1 MKFHKTLLLM
11 LFILSTFLVSSC
23 REEEQ
28 NRVLNYKK
36 GVYLG
41 QQDTALTEQQ
51 IKMLKKITAAL
62 MMVFI
67 LNVAVISNSNMS
79 LAQSKGEVPGQTL
92 GIKSDADLW
101 RYIRN
106 GNAGST
112 QMKDEL
118 SAVMIQSEG
127 DNWRALR
134 NGPISI
140 FGGIGLAGIIGLL
153 IIFYLYRGKIK
164 VESGLTGETILRFA
178 TLDRF
183 AHWLMAGSF
192 VLLAFT
198 GLNMLYGRYVLL
210 PILGPEFFS
219 MITVVGKYIH
229 NYLAFGFMLG
239 LALAFGLWVKHN
251 IPAKID
257 WEWLKKGGGI
267 FKAGTHPPAKKFNA
281 GQKMI
286 FWITMIGGLSV
297 SMSGIALMFP
307 FETSMFSD
315 TFAMLNVLG
324 LDLPSNLS
332 AMQEQQY
339 NQLWHG
345 IVSLGLMIMIIAHIY
360 IGSVGMEGALD
371 AMNSGKVDR
380 NWAKEH
386 HNLWVKEEDE
396 KKLKN
401 PEPAE

>member
-1 MKFHKTLLLM
+1 
-11 LFILSTFLVSSC
+11 
-23 REEEQ
+23 
-28 NRVLNYKK
+28 
-36 GVYLG
+36 
-41 QQDTALTEQQ
+41 
-51 IKMLKKITAAL
+51 MLKKIAAVI

-67 LNVAVISNSNMS
+67 LNTIIISNSNTS
-79 LAQSKGEVPGQTL
+79 LAQTKGEVPGKSL
-92 GIKSDADLW
+92 GIKSDTDLW
-101 RYIRN
+101 KYVRN
-106 GNAGST
+106 GNAGTT

-134 NGPISI
+134 NGPVSM
-140 FGGIGLAGIIGLL
+140 FGGIGLAGIIALL
-153 IIFYLYRGKIK
+153 FAFFLYRGKIK
-164 VESGLTGETILRFA
+164 VESGLSGDTILRFA

-192 VLLAFT
+192 VLLALT
-198 GLNMLYGRYVLL
+198 GLNILYGRYILI
-210 PILGPEFFS
+210 PILGPELFS
-219 MITVVGKYIH
+219 SITVGGKYIH
-229 NYLAFGFMLG
+229 NYLSFAFMIG
-239 LALAFGLWVKHN
+239 LALAFILWVKHN
-251 IPAKID
+251 IPTKID
-257 WEWLKKGGGI
+257 WQWLKMGGGI
-267 FKAGTHPPAKKFNA
+267 FKAGMHPPAKKFNA

-307 FETSMFSD
+307 FETNMFSE
-315 TFAMLNVLG
+315 TFALLNIFG
-324 LDLPSNLS
+324 LDLPTNLS

-345 IVSLGLMIMIIAHIY
+345 VVSLGLMIMIIAHIY

-396 KKLKN
+396 KS
-401 PEPAE
+401 

>member
-1 MKFHKTLLLM
+1 
-11 LFILSTFLVSSC
+11 
-23 REEEQ
+23 
-28 NRVLNYKK
+28 
-36 GVYLG
+36 
-41 QQDTALTEQQ
+41 
-51 IKMLKKITAAL
+51 MLKKITAVI

-67 LNVAVISNSNMS
+67 LNTIIISNSNTS
-79 LAQSKGEVPGQTL
+79 LAQTKGEVPGKSL
-92 GIKSDADLW
+92 GLKSDADLW
-101 RYIRN
+101 RYVRN
-106 GNAGST
+106 GNAGTT

-134 NGPISI
+134 NGPVSM
-140 FGGIGLAGIIGLL
+140 FGGIGLAGIIALL
-153 IIFYLYRGKIK
+153 FAFYLYRGKIK
-164 VESGLTGETILRFA
+164 VDSGLSGDTILRFA

-192 VLLAFT
+192 VLLALT
-198 GLNMLYGRYVLL
+198 GLNILYGRYILI
-210 PILGPEFFS
+210 PILGPELFS
-219 MITVVGKYIH
+219 SITVGGKYIH
-229 NYLAFGFMLG
+229 NYLSFAFMTG
-239 LALAFGLWVKHN
+239 LVLAFILWVKHN
-251 IPAKID
+251 IPTKID
-257 WEWLKKGGGI
+257 WDWLKMGGGI
-267 FKAGTHPPAKKFNA
+267 FKAGMHPPAKKFNA

-307 FETSMFSD
+307 FETSMFSE
-315 TFAMLNVLG
+315 TFALLNIFG
-324 LDLPSNLS
+324 LDLPTNLS

-345 IVSLGLMIMIIAHIY
+345 VVSLGLMIMIIAHIY

-386 HNLWVKEEDE
+386 HNLWIKEEDE
-396 KKLKN
+396 KS
-401 PEPAE
+401 

>member
-1 MKFHKTLLLM
+1 
-11 LFILSTFLVSSC
+11 
-23 REEEQ
+23 
-28 NRVLNYKK
+28 
-36 GVYLG
+36 
-41 QQDTALTEQQ
+41 
-51 IKMLKKITAAL
+51 MLKKITAVI

-67 LNVAVISNSNMS
+67 LNTIIISNSNIS
-79 LAQSKGEVPGQTL
+79 LAQTKGEVPGKSL
-92 GIKSDADLW
+92 GIKSDTDLW
-101 RYIRN
+101 KYVRN
-106 GNAGST
+106 GNAGTT

-134 NGPISI
+134 NGPVSM
-140 FGGIGLAGIIGLL
+140 FGGIGLAGIIALL
-153 IIFYLYRGKIK
+153 FAFFLYRGKIK
-164 VESGLTGETILRFA
+164 VESGLSGDTILRFA

-192 VLLAFT
+192 VLLALT
-198 GLNMLYGRYVLL
+198 GLNILYGRYVLI
-210 PILGPEFFS
+210 PILGPELFS
-219 MITVVGKYIH
+219 SITVGGKYIH
-229 NYLAFGFMLG
+229 NYLSFAFMIG
-239 LALAFGLWVKHN
+239 LALAFILWVKHN
-251 IPAKID
+251 IPTKID
-257 WEWLKKGGGI
+257 WQWLKMGGGI
-267 FKAGTHPPAKKFNA
+267 FKAGMHPPAKKFNA

-307 FETSMFSD
+307 FETSMFSE
-315 TFAMLNVLG
+315 TFALLNIFG
-324 LDLPSNLS
+324 LDLPTNLT

-345 IVSLGLMIMIIAHIY
+345 VVSLGLMIMIIAHIY

-396 KKLKN
+396 KS
-401 PEPAE
+401 

>member
-1 MKFHKTLLLM
+1 
-11 LFILSTFLVSSC
+11 
-23 REEEQ
+23 
-28 NRVLNYKK
+28 
-36 GVYLG
+36 
-41 QQDTALTEQQ
+41 
-51 IKMLKKITAAL
+51 MLKKITAVI

-67 LNVAVISNSNMS
+67 LNTIIISNSNTS
-79 LAQSKGEVPGQTL
+79 LAQTKGEVPGKSL
-92 GIKSDADLW
+92 GIKSDTDLW
-101 RYIRN
+101 KYVRN
-106 GNAGST
+106 GNAGTT

-134 NGPISI
+134 NGPVSM
-140 FGGIGLAGIIGLL
+140 FGGIGLAGIIALL
-153 IIFYLYRGKIK
+153 FVFFLYRGKIK
-164 VESGLTGETILRFA
+164 VESGLSGDTILRFA

-192 VLLAFT
+192 VLLALT
-198 GLNMLYGRYVLL
+198 GLNILYGRYVLI
-210 PILGPEFFS
+210 PILGPELFS
-219 MITVVGKYIH
+219 SITVGGKYIH
-229 NYLAFGFMLG
+229 NYLSFAFMIG
-239 LALAFGLWVKHN
+239 LALAFILWVKHN
-251 IPAKID
+251 IPTKID
-257 WEWLKKGGGI
+257 WQWLKMGGGI
-267 FKAGTHPPAKKFNA
+267 FKAGMHPPAKKFNA

-307 FETSMFSD
+307 FETSMFSE
-315 TFAMLNVLG
+315 TFALLNIFG
-324 LDLPSNLS
+324 LDLPTNLT

-345 IVSLGLMIMIIAHIY
+345 VVSLGLMIMIIAHIY
-360 IGSVGMEGALD
+360 IGSAGMEGALD

-396 KKLKN
+396 KS
-401 PEPAE
+401 

>member
-1 MKFHKTLLLM
+1 
-11 LFILSTFLVSSC
+11 
-23 REEEQ
+23 
-28 NRVLNYKK
+28 
-36 GVYLG
+36 
-41 QQDTALTEQQ
+41 
-51 IKMLKKITAAL
+51 MLKKITAVI

-67 LNVAVISNSNMS
+67 LNTIIISNSNTS
-79 LAQSKGEVPGQTL
+79 LAQSKGEVPGKSL
-92 GIKSDADLW
+92 GIKSDTDLW
-101 RYIRN
+101 KYVRN
-106 GNAGST
+106 GNAGTT

-134 NGPISI
+134 NGPVSM
-140 FGGIGLAGIIGLL
+140 FGGIGLAGIIALL
-153 IIFYLYRGKIK
+153 FVFFLYRGKIK
-164 VESGLTGETILRFA
+164 VESGLSGDTILRFA

-192 VLLAFT
+192 VLLALT
-198 GLNMLYGRYVLL
+198 GLNILYGRYVLI
-210 PILGPEFFS
+210 PILGPELFS
-219 MITVVGKYIH
+219 SITVGGKYIH
-229 NYLAFGFMLG
+229 NYLSFAFMIG
-239 LALAFGLWVKHN
+239 LALAFILWVKHN
-251 IPAKID
+251 IPTKID
-257 WEWLKKGGGI
+257 WQWLKMGGGI
-267 FKAGTHPPAKKFNA
+267 FKAGMHPPAKKFNA

-307 FETSMFSD
+307 FETSMFSE
-315 TFAMLNVLG
+315 TFALLNIFG
-324 LDLPSNLS
+324 LDLPTNLT

-345 IVSLGLMIMIIAHIY
+345 VVSLGLMIMIIAHIY

-396 KKLKN
+396 KS
-401 PEPAE
+401 

>member
-1 MKFHKTLLLM
+1 
-11 LFILSTFLVSSC
+11 
-23 REEEQ
+23 
-28 NRVLNYKK
+28 
-36 GVYLG
+36 
-41 QQDTALTEQQ
+41 
-51 IKMLKKITAAL
+51 MLKKITAVI

-67 LNVAVISNSNMS
+67 LNTIIISNSNTS
-79 LAQSKGEVPGQTL
+79 LAQTKGEVPGKSL
-92 GIKSDADLW
+92 GIKSDTDLW
-101 RYIRN
+101 KYVRN
-106 GNAGST
+106 GNAGTT

-127 DNWRALR
+127 DNLRALR
-134 NGPISI
+134 NGPVSM
-140 FGGIGLAGIIGLL
+140 FGGIGLAGIIALL
-153 IIFYLYRGKIK
+153 FVFFLYRGKIK
-164 VESGLTGETILRFA
+164 VESGLSGDTILRFA

-192 VLLAFT
+192 VLLALT
-198 GLNMLYGRYVLL
+198 GLNILYGRYVLI
-210 PILGPEFFS
+210 PILGPELFS
-219 MITVVGKYIH
+219 SITVGGKYIH
-229 NYLAFGFMLG
+229 NYLSFAFMIG
-239 LALAFGLWVKHN
+239 LALAFILWVKHN
-251 IPAKID
+251 IPTKID
-257 WEWLKKGGGI
+257 WQWLKMGGGI
-267 FKAGTHPPAKKFNA
+267 FKAGMHPPAKKFNA

-307 FETSMFSD
+307 FETSMFSE
-315 TFAMLNVLG
+315 TFALLNIFG
-324 LDLPSNLS
+324 LDLPTNLT

-345 IVSLGLMIMIIAHIY
+345 VVSLGLMIMIIAHIY

-396 KKLKN
+396 KS
-401 PEPAE
+401 

>member
-1 MKFHKTLLLM
+1 
-11 LFILSTFLVSSC
+11 
-23 REEEQ
+23 
-28 NRVLNYKK
+28 
-36 GVYLG
+36 
-41 QQDTALTEQQ
+41 
-51 IKMLKKITAAL
+51 MLKKITTVI

-67 LNVAVISNSNMS
+67 LNTIIISNSNTS
-79 LAQSKGEVPGQTL
+79 LAQTKGEVPGKSL
-92 GIKSDADLW
+92 GIKSDTDLW
-101 RYIRN
+101 KYVRN
-106 GNAGST
+106 GNAGTT

-134 NGPISI
+134 NGPVSM
-140 FGGIGLAGIIGLL
+140 FGGIGLAGIIALL
-153 IIFYLYRGKIK
+153 FVFFLYRGKIK
-164 VESGLTGETILRFA
+164 VESGLSGDTILRFA

-192 VLLAFT
+192 VLLALT
-198 GLNMLYGRYVLL
+198 GLNILYGRYVLI
-210 PILGPEFFS
+210 PILGPELFS
-219 MITVVGKYIH
+219 SITVGGKYIH
-229 NYLAFGFMLG
+229 NYLSFAFMIG
-239 LALAFGLWVKHN
+239 LALAFILWVKHN
-251 IPAKID
+251 IPTKID
-257 WEWLKKGGGI
+257 WQWLKMGGGI
-267 FKAGTHPPAKKFNA
+267 FKAGMHPPAKKFNA

-307 FETSMFSD
+307 FETSMFSE
-315 TFAMLNVLG
+315 TFALLNIFG
-324 LDLPSNLS
+324 LDLPTNLT

-345 IVSLGLMIMIIAHIY
+345 VVSLGLMIMIIAHIY

-396 KKLKN
+396 KS
-401 PEPAE
+401 

>member
-1 MKFHKTLLLM
+1 M
-11 LFILSTFLVSSC
+11 
-23 REEEQ
+23 
-28 NRVLNYKK
+28 
-36 GVYLG
+36 
-41 QQDTALTEQQ
+41 
-51 IKMLKKITAAL
+51 
-62 MMVFI
+62 
-67 LNVAVISNSNMS
+67 
-79 LAQSKGEVPGQTL
+79 
-92 GIKSDADLW
+92 
-101 RYIRN
+101 RN
-106 GNAGST
+106 GNAGTT

-134 NGPISI
+134 NGPVSM
-140 FGGIGLAGIIGLL
+140 FGGIGLAGIIALL
-153 IIFYLYRGKIK
+153 FVFFLYRGKIK
-164 VESGLTGETILRFA
+164 VESGLSGDTILRFA

-192 VLLAFT
+192 VLLALT
-198 GLNMLYGRYVLL
+198 GLNILYGRYVLI
-210 PILGPEFFS
+210 PILGPELFS
-219 MITVVGKYIH
+219 SITVGGKYIH
-229 NYLAFGFMLG
+229 NYLSFAFMIG
-239 LALAFGLWVKHN
+239 LALAFILWVKHN
-251 IPAKID
+251 IPTKID
-257 WEWLKKGGGI
+257 WQWLKMGGGI
-267 FKAGTHPPAKKFNA
+267 FKAGMHPPAKKFNA

-307 FETSMFSD
+307 FETSMFSE
-315 TFAMLNVLG
+315 TFALLNIFG
-324 LDLPSNLS
+324 LDLPTNLT

-345 IVSLGLMIMIIAHIY
+345 VVSLGLMIMIIAHIY

-396 KKLKN
+396 KS
-401 PEPAE
+401 

>member
-1 MKFHKTLLLM
+1 
-11 LFILSTFLVSSC
+11 
-23 REEEQ
+23 
-28 NRVLNYKK
+28 
-36 GVYLG
+36 
-41 QQDTALTEQQ
+41 
-51 IKMLKKITAAL
+51 MLKKITAVI

-67 LNVAVISNSNMS
+67 LNTIIISNSNTS
-79 LAQSKGEVPGQTL
+79 LAQTKGEVPGKSL
-92 GIKSDADLW
+92 GIKSDTDLW
-101 RYIRN
+101 KYVRN
-106 GNAGST
+106 GNAGTT

-134 NGPISI
+134 NGPVSM
-140 FGGIGLAGIIGLL
+140 FGGIGLAGIIALL
-153 IIFYLYRGKIK
+153 FVFFLYRGKIK
-164 VESGLTGETILRFA
+164 VESGLSGDTILRFA

-192 VLLAFT
+192 VLLALT
-198 GLNMLYGRYVLL
+198 GLNILYGRYVLI
-210 PILGPEFFS
+210 PILGPELFS
-219 MITVVGKYIH
+219 SITVGGKYIH
-229 NYLAFGFMLG
+229 NYLSFAFMIG
-239 LALAFGLWVKHN
+239 LALAFILWVKHN
-251 IPAKID
+251 IPTKID
-257 WEWLKKGGGI
+257 WQWLKMGGGI
-267 FKAGTHPPAKKFNA
+267 FKAGMHPPAKKFNA

-307 FETSMFSD
+307 FETSMFSE
-315 TFAMLNVLG
+315 TFALLNIFG
-324 LDLPSNLS
+324 LDLPTNLT

-345 IVSLGLMIMIIAHIY
+345 VVSLGLMIMIIAHIY
-360 IGSVGMEGALD
+360 IGSIGMEGALD

-396 KKLKN
+396 KS
-401 PEPAE
+401 

>member
-1 MKFHKTLLLM
+1 
-11 LFILSTFLVSSC
+11 
-23 REEEQ
+23 
-28 NRVLNYKK
+28 
-36 GVYLG
+36 
-41 QQDTALTEQQ
+41 
-51 IKMLKKITAAL
+51 MLKKITAVI

-67 LNVAVISNSNMS
+67 LNTIIISNSNTS
-79 LAQSKGEVPGQTL
+79 LAQTKGEVPGKSL
-92 GIKSDADLW
+92 GIKSDTDLW
-101 RYIRN
+101 KYVRN
-106 GNAGST
+106 GNAGTT

-134 NGPISI
+134 NGPVSM
-140 FGGIGLAGIIGLL
+140 FGGIGLAGIIALL
-153 IIFYLYRGKIK
+153 FVFFLYRGKIK
-164 VESGLTGETILRFA
+164 VESGLSGDTILRFA

-192 VLLAFT
+192 VLLALT
-198 GLNMLYGRYVLL
+198 GLNILYGRYVLI
-210 PILGPEFFS
+210 PILGPELFS
-219 MITVVGKYIH
+219 SITVGGKYIH
-229 NYLAFGFMLG
+229 NYLSFAFMTG
-239 LALAFGLWVKHN
+239 LALAFILWVKHN
-251 IPAKID
+251 IPTKID
-257 WEWLKKGGGI
+257 WQWLKMGGGI
-267 FKAGTHPPAKKFNA
+267 FKAGMHPPAKKFNA

-307 FETSMFSD
+307 FETSMFSE
-315 TFAMLNVLG
+315 TFALLNIFG
-324 LDLPSNLS
+324 LDLPTNLT

-345 IVSLGLMIMIIAHIY
+345 VVSLGLMIMIIAHIY

-396 KKLKN
+396 KS
-401 PEPAE
+401 

>member
-1 MKFHKTLLLM
+1 
-11 LFILSTFLVSSC
+11 
-23 REEEQ
+23 
-28 NRVLNYKK
+28 
-36 GVYLG
+36 
-41 QQDTALTEQQ
+41 
-51 IKMLKKITAAL
+51 MLKKITAVI

-67 LNVAVISNSNMS
+67 LNTIIISNSNTS
-79 LAQSKGEVPGQTL
+79 LAQTKGEVPGKSL
-92 GIKSDADLW
+92 GIKSDTDLW
-101 RYIRN
+101 KYVRN
-106 GNAGST
+106 GNDGTT

-134 NGPISI
+134 NGPVSM
-140 FGGIGLAGIIGLL
+140 FGGIGLAGIIALL
-153 IIFYLYRGKIK
+153 FVFFLYRGKIK
-164 VESGLTGETILRFA
+164 VESGLSGDTILRFA

-192 VLLAFT
+192 VLLALT
-198 GLNMLYGRYVLL
+198 GLNILYGRYVLI
-210 PILGPEFFS
+210 PILGPELFS
-219 MITVVGKYIH
+219 SITVGGKYIH
-229 NYLAFGFMLG
+229 NYLSFAFMIG
-239 LALAFGLWVKHN
+239 LALAFILWVKHN
-251 IPAKID
+251 IPTKID
-257 WEWLKKGGGI
+257 WQWLKMGGGI
-267 FKAGTHPPAKKFNA
+267 FKAGMHPPAKKFNA

-307 FETSMFSD
+307 FETSMFSE
-315 TFAMLNVLG
+315 TFALLNIFG
-324 LDLPSNLS
+324 LDLPTNLT

-345 IVSLGLMIMIIAHIY
+345 VVSLGLMIMIIAHIY

-396 KKLKN
+396 KS
-401 PEPAE
+401 

>member
-1 MKFHKTLLLM
+1 
-11 LFILSTFLVSSC
+11 
-23 REEEQ
+23 
-28 NRVLNYKK
+28 
-36 GVYLG
+36 
-41 QQDTALTEQQ
+41 
-51 IKMLKKITAAL
+51 MLKKITAVI

-67 LNVAVISNSNMS
+67 LNTIIISNSNTS
-79 LAQSKGEVPGQTL
+79 LAQTKGEVPGKSL
-92 GIKSDADLW
+92 GIKSDTDLW
-101 RYIRN
+101 KYVRN
-106 GNAGST
+106 GNAGTT

-134 NGPISI
+134 NGPVSM
-140 FGGIGLAGIIGLL
+140 FGGIGLAGIIALL
-153 IIFYLYRGKIK
+153 FVFFLYRGKIK
-164 VESGLTGETILRFA
+164 VESGLSGDTILRFA

-192 VLLAFT
+192 VLLALT
-198 GLNMLYGRYVLL
+198 GLNILYGRYVLI
-210 PILGPEFFS
+210 PILGPELFS
-219 MITVVGKYIH
+219 SITVGGKYIH
-229 NYLAFGFMLG
+229 NYLSFAFMIG
-239 LALAFGLWVKHN
+239 LALAFILWVKHN
-251 IPAKID
+251 IPTKID
-257 WEWLKKGGGI
+257 WQWLKMGGGI
-267 FKAGTHPPAKKFNA
+267 FKAGMHPPAKKFNA

-307 FETSMFSD
+307 FETSMFSE
-315 TFAMLNVLG
+315 TFALLNIFG
-324 LDLPSNLS
+324 LDLPTNLT

-345 IVSLGLMIMIIAHIY
+345 VVSLGLMIMIIAHIY

-396 KKLKN
+396 KS
-401 PEPAE
+401 

>member
-1 MKFHKTLLLM
+1 
-11 LFILSTFLVSSC
+11 
-23 REEEQ
+23 
-28 NRVLNYKK
+28 
-36 GVYLG
+36 
-41 QQDTALTEQQ
+41 
-51 IKMLKKITAAL
+51 MLKKITAVI

-67 LNVAVISNSNMS
+67 LNTIIISNSNIS
-79 LAQSKGEVPGQTL
+79 LAQTKGEVPGKSL
-92 GIKSDADLW
+92 GIKSDTDLW
-101 RYIRN
+101 KYVRN
-106 GNAGST
+106 GNAGTT

-134 NGPISI
+134 NGPVSM
-140 FGGIGLAGIIGLL
+140 FGGIGLAGIIALL
-153 IIFYLYRGKIK
+153 FVFFLYRGKIK
-164 VESGLTGETILRFA
+164 VESGLSGDTILRFA

-192 VLLAFT
+192 VLLALT
-198 GLNMLYGRYVLL
+198 GLNILYGRYVLI
-210 PILGPEFFS
+210 PILGPELFS
-219 MITVVGKYIH
+219 SITVGGKYIH
-229 NYLAFGFMLG
+229 NYLSFAFMIG
-239 LALAFGLWVKHN
+239 LALAFILWVKHN
-251 IPAKID
+251 IPTKID
-257 WEWLKKGGGI
+257 WQWLKMGGGI
-267 FKAGTHPPAKKFNA
+267 FKAGMHPPAKKFNA

-307 FETSMFSD
+307 FETSMFSE
-315 TFAMLNVLG
+315 TFALLNIFG
-324 LDLPSNLS
+324 LDLPTNLT

-345 IVSLGLMIMIIAHIY
+345 VVSLGLMIMIIAHIY

-396 KKLKN
+396 KS
-401 PEPAE
+401 

>member
-1 MKFHKTLLLM
+1 
-11 LFILSTFLVSSC
+11 
-23 REEEQ
+23 
-28 NRVLNYKK
+28 
-36 GVYLG
+36 
-41 QQDTALTEQQ
+41 
-51 IKMLKKITAAL
+51 MLKKIPAVI

-67 LNVAVISNSNMS
+67 LNTIIISNSNTS
-79 LAQSKGEVPGQTL
+79 LAQTKGEVPGKSL
-92 GIKSDADLW
+92 GIKSDTDLW
-101 RYIRN
+101 KYVRN
-106 GNAGST
+106 GNAGTT

-134 NGPISI
+134 NGPVSM
-140 FGGIGLAGIIGLL
+140 FGGIGLAGIIALL
-153 IIFYLYRGKIK
+153 FVFFLYRGKIK
-164 VESGLTGETILRFA
+164 VESGLSGDTILRFA

-192 VLLAFT
+192 VLLALT
-198 GLNMLYGRYVLL
+198 GLNILYGRYVLI
-210 PILGPEFFS
+210 PILGPELFS
-219 MITVVGKYIH
+219 SITVGGKYIH
-229 NYLAFGFMLG
+229 NYLSFAFMIG
-239 LALAFGLWVKHN
+239 LALAFILWVKHN
-251 IPAKID
+251 IPTKID
-257 WEWLKKGGGI
+257 WQWLKMGGGI
-267 FKAGTHPPAKKFNA
+267 FKAGMHPPAKKFNA

-307 FETSMFSD
+307 FETSMFSE
-315 TFAMLNVLG
+315 TFALLNIFG
-324 LDLPSNLS
+324 LDLPTNLT

-345 IVSLGLMIMIIAHIY
+345 VVSLGLMIMIIAHIY

-396 KKLKN
+396 KS
-401 PEPAE
+401 

>member
-1 MKFHKTLLLM
+1 
-11 LFILSTFLVSSC
+11 
-23 REEEQ
+23 
-28 NRVLNYKK
+28 
-36 GVYLG
+36 
-41 QQDTALTEQQ
+41 
-51 IKMLKKITAAL
+51 MLKKITAVI

-67 LNVAVISNSNMS
+67 LNTIIISNSNTS
-79 LAQSKGEVPGQTL
+79 LAQTKGEVPGKSL
-92 GIKSDADLW
+92 GIKSDTDLW
-101 RYIRN
+101 KYVRN
-106 GNAGST
+106 GNAGTT

-134 NGPISI
+134 NGPVSM
-140 FGGIGLAGIIGLL
+140 FGGIGLAGIIALL
-153 IIFYLYRGKIK
+153 FVFFLYRGKIK
-164 VESGLTGETILRFA
+164 VESGLSGDTILRFA

-192 VLLAFT
+192 VLLALT
-198 GLNMLYGRYVLL
+198 GLNILYGRYVLI
-210 PILGPEFFS
+210 PILGPELFS
-219 MITVVGKYIH
+219 SITVGGKYIH
-229 NYLAFGFMLG
+229 NYLSFAFMIG
-239 LALAFGLWVKHN
+239 LALAFILWVKHN
-251 IPAKID
+251 IPTKID
-257 WEWLKKGGGI
+257 WQWLKMGGGI
-267 FKAGTHPPAKKFNA
+267 FKAGMHPPAKKFNA

-307 FETSMFSD
+307 FETSMFSE
-315 TFAMLNVLG
+315 TFALLNIFG
-324 LDLPSNLS
+324 LDLPTNLT
-332 AMQEQQY
+332 AMHEQQY

-345 IVSLGLMIMIIAHIY
+345 VVSLGLMIMIIAHIY

-396 KKLKN
+396 KS
-401 PEPAE
+401 

>member
-1 MKFHKTLLLM
+1 
-11 LFILSTFLVSSC
+11 
-23 REEEQ
+23 
-28 NRVLNYKK
+28 
-36 GVYLG
+36 
-41 QQDTALTEQQ
+41 
-51 IKMLKKITAAL
+51 MLKKITAVI
-62 MMVFI
+62 MMVFM
-67 LNVAVISNSNMS
+67 LNTIIISNSNTS
-79 LAQSKGEVPGQTL
+79 LAQTKGEVPGKSL
-92 GIKSDADLW
+92 GIKSDTDLW
-101 RYIRN
+101 KYVRN
-106 GNAGST
+106 GNAGTT

-134 NGPISI
+134 NGPVSM
-140 FGGIGLAGIIGLL
+140 FGGIGLAGIIALL
-153 IIFYLYRGKIK
+153 FVFFLYRGKIK
-164 VESGLTGETILRFA
+164 VESGLSGDTILRFA

-192 VLLAFT
+192 VLLALT
-198 GLNMLYGRYVLL
+198 GLNILYGRYVLI
-210 PILGPEFFS
+210 PILGPELFS
-219 MITVVGKYIH
+219 SITVGGKYIH
-229 NYLAFGFMLG
+229 NYLSFAFMIG
-239 LALAFGLWVKHN
+239 LALAFILWVKHN
-251 IPAKID
+251 IPTKID
-257 WEWLKKGGGI
+257 WQWLKMGGGI
-267 FKAGTHPPAKKFNA
+267 FKAGMHPPAKKFNA

-307 FETSMFSD
+307 FETSMFSE
-315 TFAMLNVLG
+315 TFALLNIFG
-324 LDLPSNLS
+324 LDLPTNLT

-345 IVSLGLMIMIIAHIY
+345 VVSLGLMIMIIAHIY

-396 KKLKN
+396 KS
-401 PEPAE
+401 

>member
-1 MKFHKTLLLM
+1 
-11 LFILSTFLVSSC
+11 
-23 REEEQ
+23 
-28 NRVLNYKK
+28 
-36 GVYLG
+36 
-41 QQDTALTEQQ
+41 
-51 IKMLKKITAAL
+51 

-67 LNVAVISNSNMS
+67 LNTIIISNSNTS
-79 LAQSKGEVPGQTL
+79 LAQTKGEVPGKSL
-92 GIKSDADLW
+92 GIKSDTDLW
-101 RYIRN
+101 KYVRN
-106 GNAGST
+106 GNAGTT

-134 NGPISI
+134 NGPVSM
-140 FGGIGLAGIIGLL
+140 FGGIGLAGIIALL
-153 IIFYLYRGKIK
+153 FAFFLYRGKIK
-164 VESGLTGETILRFA
+164 VESGLSGDTILRFA

-192 VLLAFT
+192 VLLALT
-198 GLNMLYGRYVLL
+198 GLNILYGRYVLI
-210 PILGPEFFS
+210 PILGPELFS
-219 MITVVGKYIH
+219 SITVGGKYIH
-229 NYLAFGFMLG
+229 NYLSFAFMIG
-239 LALAFGLWVKHN
+239 LALAFILWVKHN
-251 IPAKID
+251 IPTKID
-257 WEWLKKGGGI
+257 WQWLKMGGGI
-267 FKAGTHPPAKKFNA
+267 FKAGMHPPAKKFNA

-307 FETSMFSD
+307 FETSMFSE
-315 TFAMLNVLG
+315 TFALLNIFG
-324 LDLPSNLS
+324 LDLPTNLT

-345 IVSLGLMIMIIAHIY
+345 VVSLGLMIMIIAHIY

-396 KKLKN
+396 KS
-401 PEPAE
+401 

>member
-1 MKFHKTLLLM
+1 
-11 LFILSTFLVSSC
+11 
-23 REEEQ
+23 
-28 NRVLNYKK
+28 
-36 GVYLG
+36 
-41 QQDTALTEQQ
+41 
-51 IKMLKKITAAL
+51 MLKKITAVI

-67 LNVAVISNSNMS
+67 LNTIIISNSNTS
-79 LAQSKGEVPGQTL
+79 LAQSKGEVPGKSL
-92 GIKSDADLW
+92 GIKSDTDLW
-101 RYIRN
+101 RYVRN
-106 GNAGST
+106 GNAGTT

-134 NGPISI
+134 NGPVSM
-140 FGGIGLAGIIGLL
+140 FGGIGLAGIIALL
-153 IIFYLYRGKIK
+153 FVFFLYRGKIK
-164 VESGLTGETILRFA
+164 VESGLSGDTILRFA

-192 VLLAFT
+192 VLLALT
-198 GLNMLYGRYVLL
+198 GLNILYGRYVLI
-210 PILGPEFFS
+210 PILGPELFS
-219 MITVVGKYIH
+219 SITVGGKYIH
-229 NYLAFGFMLG
+229 NYLSFAFMIG
-239 LALAFGLWVKHN
+239 LALAFILWVKHN
-251 IPAKID
+251 IPTKID
-257 WEWLKKGGGI
+257 WQWLKMGGGI
-267 FKAGTHPPAKKFNA
+267 FKAGMHPPAKKFNA

-307 FETSMFSD
+307 FETSMFSE
-315 TFAMLNVLG
+315 TFALLNIFG
-324 LDLPSNLS
+324 LDLPTNLT

-345 IVSLGLMIMIIAHIY
+345 VVSLGLMIMIIAHIY

-396 KKLKN
+396 KS
-401 PEPAE
+401 